1 MLQQI
6 CGHILTDNSG
16 IIRSPDLDEDGY
28 YDDMVECS
36 WIIVAA
42 DNQLIELQVLAVS
55 LEHNFDNDNNIIC
68 PYDYVKV
75 FAF

>member
-16 IIRSPDLDEDGY
+16 VIRSPDLDEDGY
-28 YDDMVECS
+28 YEDMVECS

-42 DNQLIELQVLAVS
+42 DNQMIEVQFLAVL
-55 LEHNFDNDNNIIC
+55 LEHDFDNDNNIIC

>member
-6 CGHILTDNSG
+6 CGQILTDNFGS
-16 IIRSPDLDEDGY
+16 IRSPDLDEDGY

-42 DNQLIELQVLAVS
+42 DNQMIELQFLAVS
-55 LEHNFDNDNNIIC
+55 LEYSIDNDNNIIC